1 MDNIV
6 DLRSRKKIAALTQH
20 LKELEEISSILK
32 NTIESLTKYDKY
44 SSIKRSVED
53 MFVLYQD
60 TKRAKK
66 NKLEVLQRL
75 KNEC

>member
-6 DLRSRKKIAALTQH
+6 DLHSRKKVAALTQH
-20 LKELEEISSILK
+20 VKELDEIANILK

-60 TKRAKK
+60 TKRAKQ

-75 KNEC
+75 KNE

>member
-6 DLRSRKKIAALTQH
+6 DLHSRKKIAALTKH
-20 LKELEEISSILK
+20 LQELEEISSILK

-60 TKRAKK
+60 TKRAKQT
-66 NKLEVLQRL
+66 KLEVLQRL
-75 KNEC
+75 KNE